1 MGYRP
6 WGHKE
11 SDTTE
16 QLHDDDD
23 DVVLSFRVE
32 LELLKVKIWV
42 KFKNYRSKLDSVE
55 GFLKDDEN
63 WKYFNMKIK

>member
-1 MGYRP
+1 MGYSP

-16 QLHDDDD
+16 QLHDD